1 MVELMIKRYI
11 EYIQSKKLSFID
23 DFIEN
28 RERQLQKVVREGRLH
43 ESLSIAYLF
52 LEMAQ
57 SRIENHESYLT
68 NFIGYCLS
76 NVLLVARVYV
86 LKEGRPEF

>member
-1 MVELMIKRYI
+1 MIRGYV

-23 DFIEN
+23 DFLDGK
-28 RERQLQKVVREGRLH
+28 ERQLQRLVRESRLH

-57 SRIENHESYLT
+57 SRIENH
-68 NFIGYCLS
+68 
-76 NVLLVARVYV
+76 
-86 LKEGRPEF
+86 

>member
-1 MVELMIKRYI
+1 VVEEMIRGYV

-23 DFIEN
+23 DFLDGK
-28 RERQLQKVVREGRLH
+28 ERQLQRLVRESRLH
-43 ESLSIAYLF
+43 ESLSVAYLF

-76 NVLLVARVYV
+76 NVLLLARIYI
-86 LKEGRPEF
+86 LREGKR

>member
-57 SRIENHESYLT
+57 SRI
-68 NFIGYCLS
+68 
-76 NVLLVARVYV
+76 
-86 LKEGRPEF
+86 

>member
-1 MVELMIKRYI
+1 MIKGYV
-11 EYIQSKKLSFID
+11 EYIQSKKLAFID
-23 DFIEN
+23 DFLVG
-28 RERQLQKVVREGRLH
+28 RERQLQKVVRESRLH
-43 ESLSIAYLF
+43 ESLSVAYLF

-76 NVLLVARVYV
+76 NVLLIARVYA
-86 LKEGRPEF
+86 LKESKPEF